1 MKRVSIRLATINAIE
16 QSDENLS
23 RYPNQ
28 MLKWAKY
35 IEQEIGSLLGYKVKA
50 ETFTI
55 EGSYLDLPADCFK
68 VIGLVPGDYEDV
80 LNIQYRDI
88 TNVIIQEETIVGADV
103 YDRDLTKLWLPEE
116 TTWVKNLFWEE
127 IGDQL
132 HVIQDYTSQEM
143 TLVYTYIE
151 TDPKGYWI
159 VNESHIDAITKYIL
173 YMYAKKYYWKIFKS
187 GILLRQGHIAT
198 LKDLERDYN
207 IAVRHAR
214 ASDGKESPFETMQY

>member
-132 HVIQDYTSQEM
+132 HVIQDYTSQDM
-143 TLVYTYIE
+143 TLIYTYIE
-151 TDPKGYWI
+151 TDQKGYWI

-214 ASDGKESPFETMQY
+214 ASDGKESPFETRQY